1 MFSYFPYAAAFV
13 RTEGEA
19 GLTVDAGLIAIALA
33 LAPLVFVVVGFVSK
47 NPLTP
52 KRTLWSMGLLILIGL
67 SLGLID
73 PVLGATTGFGIGIA
87 LTLRLPD
94 IPGQMKRR
102 MYGVGFAVAY
112 TLLLLLF
119 LTPAGILT
127 GAVFPALMV
136 GFADE
141 YGAWQ
146 QSRSHDGS
154 GVSSD

>member
-19 GLTVDAGLIAIALA
+19 GLTVDGGLIAIALA

-47 NPLTP
+47 NPRTP
-52 KRTLWSMGLLILIGL
+52 KRTLWSMGLLILMGL
-67 SLGLID
+67 SLGLVD

-119 LTPAGILT
+119 LTPAAILT

-146 QSRSHDGS
+146 HNREHQESESS
-154 GVSSD
+154 G

>member
-13 RTEGEA
+13 RAEGEA

-33 LAPLVFVVVGFVSK
+33 LAPLVFVVVGLVSR
-47 NPLTP
+47 NPRTP

-67 SLGLID
+67 FLGLVD
-73 PVLGATTGFGIGIA
+73 PVLGAAAGFGVGIA
-87 LTLRLPD
+87 LTLKLPD
-94 IPGQMKRR
+94 IPGQMRRR

-119 LTPAGILT
+119 LTPAGVLT
-127 GAVFPALMV
+127 GAVFPTLMV

-141 YGAWQ
+141 YGAWK
-146 QSRSHDGS
+146 QSRDLEDS
-154 GVSSD
+154 

>member
-13 RTEGEA
+13 RVEGEA

-33 LAPLVFVVVGFVSK
+33 LAPLVFVVVGLVSR
-47 NPLTP
+47 NPRTP

-67 SLGLID
+67 FLGLVD

-102 MYGVGFAVAY
+102 IYGVGFAVAY

-141 YGAWQ
+141 YGAWK
-146 QSRSHDGS
+146 QSRDLG
-154 GVSSD
+154 DQ